1 MRIFVALDIEEE
13 IGERIVRFMDGV
25 RGFAPDAR
33 WVRPESLHVTLK
45 FVGEKPPEFV
55 EEMKTAL
62 ATIKSPSF
70 EIAFRGYG
78 FFPNPNAPRVFWVG
92 IESGPALAALA
103 GRIDT
108 ALTKLGVEK
117 EEHDYSPHLTLA
129 RGGGRSGSPH
139 RQKGDAPNRNFEELQ
154 RRLSA
159 MRVPEFG
166 SMTVREFFIYQS
178 HTGRG
183 GSQYAK
189 IEEFAM
195 KLPTYKGVSQIR

>member
-13 IGERIVRFMDGV
+13 IRTRIARFMDGI
-25 RGFAPDAR
+25 RGFVPDAR

-45 FVGEKPPEFV
+45 FVGEKPPEFA
-55 EEMKTAL
+55 EEMKIAL
-62 ATIKSPSF
+62 AAIKSPSF

-78 FFPNPNAPRVFWVG
+78 FFPNPNSPRVFWVG
-92 IESGPALAALA
+92 IEAGSSLAELA
-103 GRIDT
+103 GCVDA
-108 ALTKLGVEK
+108 ALTKLGLEK
-117 EEHDYSPHLTLA
+117 EEQVYSPHLTLA

-139 RQKGDAPNRNFEELQ
+139 RQKGDAPNGIFGELQ

-166 SMTVREFFIYQS
+166 SMTATEFFIYQS

-183 GSQYAK
+183 GSQYTK
-189 IEEFAM
+189 IERFAM
-195 KLPTYKGVSQIR
+195 KSPTHKEASQTQ